1 VTVERRGGWP
11 GPRKVQKVVPQ
22 PPVQVERVQA
32 YADAEGVT
40 YAEAMRRLVDAGLDE
55 WQRPGRTGRPRKV
68 TEKETKP

>member
-1 VTVERRGGWP
+1 MTAERRGGWP
-11 GPRKVQKVVPQ
+11 GPRKIQKVTPQ

-55 WQRPGRTGRPRKV
+55 WQRPGRTGRPKK
-68 TEKETKP
+68 EKD